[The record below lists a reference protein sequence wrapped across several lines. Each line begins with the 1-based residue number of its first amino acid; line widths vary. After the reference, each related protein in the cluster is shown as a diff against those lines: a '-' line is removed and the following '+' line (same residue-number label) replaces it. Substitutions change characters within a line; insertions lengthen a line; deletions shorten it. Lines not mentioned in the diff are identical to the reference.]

1 MDRQILK
8 VGFMALIL
16 LGIIIF
22 SDVAFADPGSSS
34 FSGKEFTKN
43 LEACPCNCPFTGT
56 SANASC
62 IPLCPFGQGGGIN
75 KYYTYRT
82 TTPNFSASETI
93 GPAPLTVKFRD
104 LSRSTMSSWLWD
116 FGDGTTSSEQ
126 NPIHTYE
133 HEGTYSVTLV
143 LGGGN
148 TDTISGTQQITEGAW
163 AGSTSTGTF
172 SYSSGTQVSWTKKD
186 FITVTGS
193 EQPKPESINLVP
205 ENKTVSTN
213 NSIKNSTPVLKNKTK
228 IKK

>member
-1 MDRQILK
+1 M
-8 VGFMALIL
+8 
-16 LGIIIF
+16 
-22 SDVAFADPGSSS
+22 
-34 FSGKEFTKN
+34 
-43 LEACPCNCPFTGT
+43 
-56 SANASC
+56 
-62 IPLCPFGQGGGIN
+62 
-75 KYYTYRT
+75 
-82 TTPNFSASETI
+82 
-93 GPAPLTVKFRD
+93 
-104 LSRSTMSSWLWD
+104 
-116 FGDGTTSSEQ
+116 
-126 NPIHTYE
+126 
-133 HEGTYSVTLV
+133 TLV